1 MTGAGGSLARRSIF
15 DRLFGE
21 GGPGGGGASYAETQ
35 PGDFGY
41 SGGRR
46 HLCSE

>member
-21 GGPGGGGASYAETQ
+21 GSAGGGASYAETQ

-41 SGGRR
+41 SGGWRQ
-46 HLCSE
+46 CAANA